1 MKVYDL
7 NAKQTIQTLRRPE
20 GLKSSLYSVH
30 PFSNN
35 IISAGDDDGAV
46 YVWDTRTPD
55 EPIFYS
61 QDCDQYI
68 SDIDGKYENRRLMLV
83 TSGEGTLTAYDL
95 RAKKMIEP
103 QSELFEA
110 GFQCMKLVDATKK
123 VAIGAEDGAI
133 YVFNHNEW
141 AHTSGKFSVDSD
153 THNRGKCSIDCMEY
167 LEDSST
173 FLVGCSDGKL
183 RATTLWP
190 HQTVGEQKVCKR
202 SPLESVHLNPNRSDL
217 NQVVV
222 CGENYIN
229 IVNIEEKEEE
239 SESGSGDS
247 SDDQMETTPTEDTKP
262 EADND
267 DNQDYLNVF
276 KQ

>member
-1 MKVYDL
+1 MKIHDL
-7 NAKQTIQTLRRPE
+7 TSDSTIHTLRRGE
-20 GLKSSLYSVH
+20 GATSSLYSVN

-46 YVWDTRTPD
+46 FVWDTRTPG
-55 EPIFYS
+55 EPIFSS

-110 GFQCMKLVDATKK
+110 GFQCMKLVEATKK

-141 AHTSGKFSVDSD
+141 AHTSGKFSIDND
-153 THNRGKCSIDCMEY
+153 AHNRGKCSIDCMEY
-167 LEDSST
+167 IESSST

-183 RATTLWP
+183 RALTLWP
-190 HQTVGEQKVCKR
+190 HQTIAETYLCRR
-202 SPLESVHLNPNRSDL
+202 SPLESIQLNPNGDL
-217 NQVVV
+217 SQIVV

-229 IVNIEEKEEE
+229 IVNIEEKDDE
-239 SESGSGDS
+239 
-247 SDDQMETTPTEDTKP
+247 SDDDGSTSAESMEATGTKP
-262 EADND
+262 ETQD
-267 DNQDYLNVF
+267 DYLNIF
-276 KQ
+276 NQ